1 MSLGI
6 LMLLAAL
13 GCGAPDG
20 GHTSDSAM
28 DPDSAGASRERLGV
42 IFDPLATRLG
52 DRVGGLEVATTDAR
66 LAMDSTPVGA
76 VAFRGELALRGRRI
90 SHFDADLAS
99 RSVCFEADS
108 TSAMRLP
115 RWRGDRRR
123 PWFCF
128 ENPSEA
134 ESGLSSVSGEIVM
147 VVIDEFTIHRGLSDQ
162 VNSARF
168 VRAIDP

>member
-1 MSLGI
+1 
-6 LMLLAAL
+6 MLVAAL

-20 GHTSDSAM
+20 GHTVDSAI
-28 DPDSAGASRERLGV
+28 DPDSAGAARERLGV
-42 IFDPLATRLG
+42 IFDPLAARPG
-52 DRVGGLEVATTDAR
+52 ERVGGLEVAATDVR
-66 LAMDSTPVGA
+66 LAVDSIPVGTI
-76 VAFRGELALRGRRI
+76 AFRGELSLRGRRI
-90 SHFDADLAS
+90 PHFDVDLTP

-108 TSAMRLP
+108 ISAMRLP

-128 ENPSEA
+128 QNASEA
-134 ESGLSSVSGEIVM
+134 ESGLMAASEKVVR
-147 VVIDEFTIHRGLSDQ
+147 VVIDEFTIRRGLSDQ